1 MELDSTPIILWM
13 WQYILNADTVDGQG
27 HVIISYCS
35 GYQNPPRDKYSN
47 LIGINPSCCCLNH
60 HVCEFKPPCTKNWLK
75 GSFLG

>member
-35 GYQNPPRDKYSN
+35 
-47 LIGINPSCCCLNH
+47 
-60 HVCEFKPPCTKNWLK
+60 W
-75 GSFLG
+75 